1 MEKSA
6 VHCLLFIL
14 LLVLIRPVHASV
26 TIHAAMNEE
35 VHVAFHFT
43 GFNSTT
49 YNEIVSS
56 GLLDASTI
64 PRIIQ
69 ENFERRNLTAAEC
82 IFDPTQDIFDN
93 LTIRVEFYILGSDIV
108 HFAVNKTTMNRIYGV
123 ATEWR
128 KFHVNLTEDISLN
141 FTEYLGRPLS
151 MSPPWRLINYT
162 DPSDEIHKAYYCNC
176 TSPSS
181 FGTECYFVMPS
192 EATNVH
198 IGEDMETIVF
208 ELSPSFGESLLN
220 SPFLILGAM
229 AVAIIVS
236 SLYRSVRKKEEQE
249 SDS

>member
-1 MEKSA
+1 MKKST

-14 LLVLIRPVHASV
+14 LLMLIRPVHASV
-26 TIHAAMNEE
+26 RIQATINED
-35 VHVAFHFT
+35 VHVSFHFT
-43 GFNSTT
+43 SIDSTT
-49 YNEIVSS
+49 YNEIISS

-64 PRIIQ
+64 PGIIQ
-69 ENFERRNLTAAEC
+69 ENFERRNLTDAEC

-93 LTIRVEFYILGSDIV
+93 LTIRVEFYIVGSDIV

-141 FTEYLGRPLS
+141 FTEHFGRPLS

-162 DPSDEIHKAYYCNC
+162 DPNDGIYKAYYCNC

-181 FGTECYFVMPS
+181 FGSECYFVLPS
-192 EATNVH
+192 EATDIH

-208 ELSPSFGESLLN
+208 ELSPSVEESLLN
-220 SPFLILGAM
+220 SPFLILGALI
-229 AVAIIVS
+229 VAIIVS
-236 SLYRSVRKKEEQE
+236 SLYRSVRKGKEQGSE
-249 SDS
+249 S